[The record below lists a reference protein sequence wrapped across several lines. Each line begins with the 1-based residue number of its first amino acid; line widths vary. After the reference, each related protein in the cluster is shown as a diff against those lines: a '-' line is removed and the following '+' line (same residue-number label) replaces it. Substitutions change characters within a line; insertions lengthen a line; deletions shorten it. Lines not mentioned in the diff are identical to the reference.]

1 MIAIVK
7 SDFKKCCI
15 FCCLGKRAILPIG
28 GFWFFV
34 CFLCTRIL
42 GKCYW
47 CTFQKPGS
55 TTADKSFAI
64 GTIGETLHAMEDAS
78 AMFAENL
85 YPHFLK
91 MTQDEDEEVRSNAVF
106 GLGILARYG
115 GPVIHRYP

>member
-1 MIAIVK
+1 MLYLLLLRKKTNIAY
-7 SDFKKCCI
+7 
-15 FCCLGKRAILPIG
+15 R
-28 GFWFFV
+28 WFLVLFV